1 MNTRNTNTNAMVL
14 LLKSALLLLLV
25 CISGIGFAQEISS
38 VPKKNIGNEV
48 PFRLKDKWGIADS
61 TGKLIVEPTFDE
73 ALFMGESGYIK
84 VRKGKKWG
92 VYGENGQRVL
102 PLKYAFIGDRVL
114 HGYFS
119 VYYKYNED
127 GKSRQ
132 GLVNNSGKR
141 LLPRKYIGTSFAND
155 NPKIVIGGVRR
166 WGGGRNIR
174 FLDENG
180 KRILPKVYY
189 NKNSNVDFWLNG
201 YIRIQDP
208 DTRLYGLMAPSG
220 KLVLPFKYSTIYEF
234 QEGLIQVKDN
244 TGEHTGGFHF
254 LDKEGNPISPRKF
267 YVVIRAFTGGFSD
280 GRAPVGNEQEKY
292 GYIDRQG
299 NQVVDFIYDEVTEF
313 RNGRAIVKKGA
324 KYGAIDLDGKV
335 AVPFIY
341 DELKWQSVST
351 EKLGTLEENPRPLY
365 HGSSIITGKVNGQ
378 QAFGLLHKDYQ
389 TPITYAYIEENR
401 NFFQD
406 TYKGFLYRE
415 NNCAGAMDSTGKKV
429 LPPIYDKVGY
439 ISEGRFPVFQEFNYP
454 SVLGDNI
461 PGWMELQMA
470 FVDSSGRFIT
480 PYKYLYHQ
488 SNVGYQDGIVV
499 VKMIIDKY
507 LRYFYL
513 NKSGKPITD
522 FTFEMTKPFKQGVG
536 IYKNAQK
543 PGETINGYG
552 VINQEGKIVTKKP
565 YHNVYD
571 FNKEGLALVITEEG
585 KGLIDTQGNE
595 VIPAKYYFESR
606 DGVWLY
612 PYFNNGYIL
621 IKDPKTNK
629 AKGYMSLK
637 QKQFWQD

>member
-1 MNTRNTNTNAMVL
+1 MSNL
-14 LLKSALLLLLV
+14 
-25 CISGIGFAQEISS
+25 ISTITAFIFLSLNLSVQGQTYAGKKIQGIPYR
-38 VPKKNIGNEV
+38 V
-48 PFRLKDKWGIADS
+48 KDKWGIADTS
-61 TGKLIVEPTFDE
+61 GNLIVPPTFDE

-92 VYGENGQRVL
+92 VYGAKGQRVL
-102 PLKYAFIGDRVL
+102 PLKYAFIADNVQN
-114 HGYFS
+114 GYFS

-132 GLVNNSGKR
+132 GLVNASGKR
-141 LLPRKYIGTSFAND
+141 LLPRKYVSTSFAND

-180 KRILPKVYY
+180 KPILPKVYY
-189 NKNSNVDFWLNG
+189 NKDSSVDFWLNG

-220 KLVLPFKYSTIYEF
+220 KLVLPFKYSAIYQF
-234 QEGLIQVKDN
+234 QEGLIQVKDY

-254 LDKEGNPISPRKF
+254 LDKVGNPISPRKF
-267 YVVIRAFTGGFSD
+267 HVVIRAFTGGFSD

-292 GYIDRQG
+292 GFIDRQG
-299 NQVVDFIYDEVTEF
+299 NQVVDYIYDEVTEF
-313 RNGRAIVKKGA
+313 RNGRAIVKKGS
-324 KYGAIDLDGKV
+324 KYGAIDVNGKV
-335 AVPFIY
+335 VVPFIY
-341 DELKWQSVST
+341 DELKWNTIST
-351 EKLGTLEENPRPLY
+351 EKVGTLVETPKPL
-365 HGSSIITGKVNGQ
+365 HLAASIITGKVNGK
-378 QAFGLLHKDYQ
+378 QAYGLSHKDYQ
-389 TPITYAYIEENR
+389 TPITYTYIEDNR

-406 TYKGFLYRE
+406 TYKGFLYWE

-429 LPPIYDKVGY
+429 LPPVYDGVSY
-439 ISEGRFPVFQEFNYP
+439 ISEGRFPVIQEFNY
-454 SVLGDNI
+454 SLDLGNTI
-461 PGWMELQMA
+461 SRWKHLQMA

-480 PYKYLYHQ
+480 PYNYLYDHG
-488 SNVGYQDGIVV
+488 VGYQNGIVV
-499 VKMIIDKY
+499 VKMIIDKD

-536 IYKNAQK
+536 IFKNAQK
-543 PGETINGYG
+543 PGKTIDGYG

-565 YHNVYD
+565 YPNIYD
-571 FNKEGLALVITEEG
+571 FNKEGLALVTTKEG
-585 KGLIDTQGNE
+585 KGLIDRQGNE
-595 VIPAKYYFESR
+595 VIPPKYDFESR
-606 DGVWLY
+606 DGAWLY
-612 PYFNNGYIL
+612 PYFINGYIL
-621 IKDPKTNK
+621 IKDPETKK